1 MWIKREARFLLDP
14 SAIQD
19 GRAVV
24 LFESGLL
31 TGRVYLPDPESTL
44 RVEAVDT
51 VSRLK
56 RCPGIKLQFLS
67 GPGDPKHWAHA
78 ALKRGAK
85 LITVDGGMKEVLRNL
100 KGLVA
105 VFLDDLYEGLRPTW
119 RVGTE
124 ISLRIV
130 KRGKEPA
137 EGVGYLRDG
146 TKVVVEGGVE
156 FLGTTIPVLITG
168 GVETPGGR
176 LVFARPK
183 YRVVR

>member
-1 MWIKREARFLLDP
+1 MWSKRESRFLLDH

-19 GRAVV
+19 GRAAV

-31 TGRVYLPDPESTL
+31 TGRVYLPDPASIPGAEGKQTI
-44 RVEAVDT
+44 A
-51 VSRLK
+51 RLK
-56 RCPGIKLQFLS
+56 RCPEIKLQFLS
-67 GPGDPKHWAHA
+67 GPADLKDWAQM
-78 ALKRGAK
+78 ALKYRAK
-85 LITVDGGMKEVLRNL
+85 LITTDDGMKGVARNL

-105 VFLDDLYEGLRPTW
+105 VFLDDLYDGLRPTW

-124 ISLRIV
+124 IALRLV

-146 TKVVVEGGVE
+146 TKVVVEDGVE

-168 GVETPGGR
+168 GVETPVGR